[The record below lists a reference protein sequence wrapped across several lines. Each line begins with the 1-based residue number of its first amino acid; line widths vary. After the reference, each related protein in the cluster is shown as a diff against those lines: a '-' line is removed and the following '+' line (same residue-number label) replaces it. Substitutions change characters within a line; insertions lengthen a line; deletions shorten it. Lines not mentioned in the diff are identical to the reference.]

1 MLVHSKYCPIWTVFQ
16 HWHALKHISQLLG
29 ASFARKAFLE
39 PKTRAFWEESGR
51 ILSLYKR
58 LLLNHFMWTSY
69 EIGRFEVF
77 TAVTVKSEASWDVA
91 PSRYC
96 ENGHSRGLCRFHLQS
111 RKNPRAKSSVS
122 SWLAVKLATA
132 KAALRSR
139 ILSTLKIEVTYSSMS
154 VLTRPTWC
162 HIGGDGT
169 LQVIK
174 LFSHNFFYCETELSC
189 IRGCF
194 AVGRVE

>member
-1 MLVHSKYCPIWTVFQ
+1 VHSEYCPIWTVFQ

-29 ASFARKAFLE
+29 SSFTRKAFLE
-39 PKTRAFWEESGR
+39 LKTRKFWKEREKN
-51 ILSLYKR
+51 LSLYKR
-58 LLLNHFMWTSY
+58 ILLNHFMWTSY
-69 EIGRFEVF
+69 KIVRFEVF
-77 TAVTVKSEASWDVA
+77 TAVTVKSEASWVVG
-91 PSRYC
+91 PSRSC
-96 ENGHSRGLCRFHLQS
+96 ENGHSRGLCHFHLES

-122 SWLAVKLATA
+122 SWLAIKLASA

-139 ILSTLKIEVTYSSMS
+139 ILSTLKMEVTYSSKTL
-154 VLTRPTWC
+154 VLTRPTWR

-169 LQVIK
+169 LQVIN